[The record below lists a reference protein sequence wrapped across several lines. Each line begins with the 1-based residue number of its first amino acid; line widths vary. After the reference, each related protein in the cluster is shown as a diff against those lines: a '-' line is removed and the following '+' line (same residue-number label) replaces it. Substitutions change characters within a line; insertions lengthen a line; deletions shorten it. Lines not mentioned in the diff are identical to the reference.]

1 MILDLPLILETRRNH
16 ALEHATIHILSAKYP
31 DRHLAGHSNPTGF
44 FILGNV
50 TTEDLKSSVTEA
62 LTRLRAGESELA
74 VHPGCGTNFA
84 TTALLA
90 GSLAWVPLSGAKSM
104 RRRFWLLPFAVA
116 FGLLGYVISQP
127 LGPLLQ
133 AKVTTEADPG
143 NLQIED
149 IILVRRTRR
158 CTPSRNYQ
166 QLTTE
171 PQIHGD
177 TKKNKR
183 LGELRVLCGEIFYA

>member
-31 DRHLAGHSNPTGF
+31 DHHLAGHSNPTGF

-50 TTEDLKSSVTEA
+50 TTEDLKASVTEA

-90 GSLAWVPLSGAKSM
+90 GSMAWFPLSGVKSM

-116 FGLLGYVISQP
+116 FGVLGFVISQP
-127 LGPLLQ
+127 LGPILQ
-133 AKVTTEADPG
+133 AKVTTEANMG
-143 NLQIED
+143 NLQVED
-149 IILVRRTRR
+149 IVPVRKRGVA
-158 CTPSRNYQ
+158 
-166 QLTTE
+166 
-171 PQIHGD
+171 IH
-177 TKKNKR
+177 
-183 LGELRVLCGEIFYA
+183 RVITHS